1 MTLTISL
8 IVGVIVL
15 ALSTR
20 YFIRRVNQLEWRD
33 GYRAKF
39 FDIAGRLVDN
49 PDTPDRVVHVLRNA
63 AYDLN
68 SYLFSWG
75 IMWRLFVSTGRLRRD
90 EAGRLRRDEEGSL
103 TISEISEL
111 PDAHRDEI
119 YTAVGT
125 WMTAITYNNAIL
137 GMLVR
142 RLAFWGLMSV
152 NDQIQDQDQNQEC
165 APGDM
170 PIPALC
176 PGHA

>member
-1 MTLTISL
+1 M
-8 IVGVIVL
+8 
-15 ALSTR
+15 
-20 YFIRRVNQLEWRD
+20 
-33 GYRAKF
+33 
-39 FDIAGRLVDN
+39 
-49 PDTPDRVVHVLRNA
+49 HVLRNA

-165 APGDM
+165 APARRGAGEFETN
-170 PIPALC
+170 PAKDIVVELATRS
-176 PGHA
+176 GSRLAA